1 MTSISAASTLLAKA
15 RNKQEATVTFRNPG
29 YGQKTVKAV
38 VIDVSIAVD
47 RKLSFLL
54 ATRGGHLSVHE
65 DYLIT
70 AL

>member
-1 MTSISAASTLLAKA
+1 MSSISAAETLLAKA
-15 RNKQEATVTFRNPG
+15 RSRQPATVTFRNPG
-29 YGQKTVKAV
+29 HGQKTVTAQ

-54 ATRGGHLSVHE
+54 ATRGGHLAVHE